1 MCVCVCACTCICVCV
16 CVISL
21 RSSLHEQVQ
30 QQEPDTL
37 VCVCLSRSAE
47 LIEFHETK
55 LSNKYVTLSR
65 DLASKFKEVQ
75 DDKAMTLH
83 DILEQMER

>member
-1 MCVCVCACTCICVCV
+1 M
-16 CVISL
+16 L
-21 RSSLHEQVQ
+21 RS
-30 QQEPDTL
+30 D
-37 VCVCLSRSAE
+37 E

-55 LSNKYVTLSR
+55 LSNKYLMLSK
-65 DLASKFKEVQ
+65 DLANKFKEIQ